1 MQKLIDILAS
11 GIHDAKNQLFQA
23 EAQLVELENRH
34 GVDLGEPRY
43 AIEAAARRLSQ
54 TLVAYQL
61 LRHEEPLAVQPTV
74 VGDLLDEVVLGQR
87 PHLGHLDLTLD
98 VDCPVVDAWPLD
110 RDLLTDMLNNA
121 VQNAARHARR
131 RIRLSAAE
139 ADGGLAICV
148 DDDGPGFA
156 SLPPAAGT
164 GLKLAAELARLHCRR
179 QRHGELTLSNGGPL
193 GGARFALWLP

>member
-1 MQKLIDILAS
+1 MQNLIDILAS

-23 EAQLVELENRH
+23 EVQLVEVERRD

-54 TLVAYQL
+54 TLVAYRL
-61 LRHEEPLAVQPTV
+61 LRHEAPLAISPTV
-74 VGDLLDEVVLGQR
+74 VGDLFDEVVLGQR
-87 PHLGHLDLTLD
+87 PHLTHLRLALE

-121 VQNAARHARR
+121 VQNASRYARR
-131 RIRLSAAE
+131 CIRLSAAE
-139 ADGGLAICV
+139 ADGGLAIRV

-156 SLPPAAGT
+156 ELPPAAGT
-164 GLKLAAELARLHCRR
+164 GLMLAAALARLHCR
-179 QRHGELTLSNGGPL
+179 HGRAGRLELANGGPL
-193 GGARFALWLP
+193 GGARFELWLP